1 MKTWVVRFASLYV
14 FDVIVLLIV
23 GAVLPSVRVGW
34 AALWASVILTAATV
48 WIRPALTRWFRSRAA
63 KTARERTRIGEAV
76 VQAGL
81 VFLVALVIWL
91 LVVWL
96 SPVVVVGWFWGY
108 VLPPLFLLLAW
119 AIYAAIVE
127 RIEGHAGELYDK
139 ASGAKTE
146 AVTGASPDAASIAPT
161 VAPPIGRAPRDPYA
175 GLTAE
180 QRKMLDELGKG

>member
-14 FDVIVLLIV
+14 FDVIVLVIV

-34 AALWASVILTAATV
+34 AALWASVILTAATI
-48 WIRPALTRWFRSRAA
+48 WIRPALTRWFRARAA

-76 VQAGL
+76 VQGVL
-81 VFLVALVIWL
+81 VFVVALLIWL

-108 VLPPLFLLLAW
+108 VLPPLFLLVAW
-119 AIYAAIVE
+119 AIYAAIDH
-127 RIEGHAGELYDK
+127 RLEGHAGELYDK
-139 ASGAKTE
+139 AAGAKTE
-146 AVTGASPDAASIAPT
+146 AIAAAPAD
-161 VAPPIGRAPRDPYA
+161 APPIAPPAARAPRDPYA